1 MKTTK
6 KGVTLVELIIC
17 CGIIVM
23 VGGACTAVLMSGHK
37 IFNNSAASAN
47 AQLETDVLQTYL
59 TSFVPL
65 ASTVRELEG
74 LDDVDDIT
82 VNAKDCIY
90 IDDEGTFF
98 IRIKGKDVTV
108 RSVTDFKYR
117 LVPAGDK
124 VGTRRPQFVYEV
136 TMTDGTTYTSG
147 FVLSNLVYDS
157 IFKDENNNDINLG
170 LKNFRSVSDNPV
182 CFTPVSVSNAS

>member
-1 MKTTK
+1 MKRTK

-65 ASTVRELEG
+65 ASTVRELDG
-74 LDDVDDIT
+74 VDDVNDAN

-90 IDDEGTFF
+90 IDDEGAFF
-98 IRIKGKDVTV
+98 IRINGKDVSV
-108 RSVTDFKYR
+108 HSVTDFKYR
-117 LVPAGDK
+117 LVPAGQEK
-124 VGTRRPQFVYEV
+124 NGCRPQFVYEV
-136 TMTDGTTYTSG
+136 TMIDGTTYTSG
-147 FVLSNLVYDS
+147 FVLSNLVYEKL
-157 IFKDENNNDINLG
+157 FKDENNNEINLG
-170 LKNFRSVSDNPV
+170 LKEYQSVSDNPV